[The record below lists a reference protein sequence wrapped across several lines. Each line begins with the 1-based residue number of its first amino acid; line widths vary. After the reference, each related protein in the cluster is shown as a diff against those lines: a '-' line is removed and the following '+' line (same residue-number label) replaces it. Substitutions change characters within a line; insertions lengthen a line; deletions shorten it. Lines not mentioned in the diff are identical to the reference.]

1 MNIVKIFYIVFIS
14 CFLLNIQN
22 AFSYEIKQKKLNGIE
37 YKEPVYEDKIGLY
50 THKDQFTL
58 WLYADEDNFP
68 YSSDQQGSVFNKIF
82 EDLFEKEHI
91 AIKITR
97 FEKEYYEG
105 FDEGFK
111 AFEVGKIK
119 DKGIFAT
126 HYENSKYGKNK
137 YLYPAF
143 AENEIYI
150 ITSLGKNINTP
161 NKEGLKQY
169 KGAYAKEDFLPSF
182 VIKDLSKLGA
192 VEKNNFSDAFEA
204 LLTGEID
211 YVAASNYKSQIFL
224 YKLGL
229 RNYVKYSVDA
239 VWKAP
244 LFIKL
249 TPQRIQNSRL
259 EYLKKYFK
267 TEGYKQKRD
276 EAFRELLKIY
286 EENTKGIVPPTYV
299 KNIEEVSQDAKQK
312 VEN

>member
-1 MNIVKIFYIVFIS
+1 MNIVKIFCITFIS

-22 AFSYEIKQKKLNGIE
+22 AFSYEIEQKKFKGTE
-37 YKEPVYEDKIGLY
+37 YKEPVYKYDRGLY
-50 THKDQFTL
+50 IYRDQFTM
-58 WLYADEDNFP
+58 WLFADEDNFP
-68 YSSDQQGSVFNKIF
+68 YSSEKQGSVFNKIF
-82 EDLFEKEHI
+82 EDLLEKEHI
-91 AIKITR
+91 SINLIH
-97 FEKEYYEG
+97 FEEKPYVG
-105 FDEGFK
+105 FDEGYK
-111 AFEVGKIK
+111 AFDTGKIE
-119 DKGIFAT
+119 GEGVFAT

-192 VEKNNFSDAFEA
+192 VEKNNFSEAFEA
-204 LLTGEID
+204 LLTGEVD

-267 TEGYKQKRD
+267 TEEYKQKRD

-286 EENTKGIVPPTYV
+286 EENTRGIVPPTYV